1 VVAGKDDL
9 AMAAQSQL
17 NTKKQLAQEYYQQ
30 WEEQNKQYELML
42 GMRSKLQTR
51 MMSIKQEREHL
62 IGLMQLMESKRIAAK
77 TMKSLD
83 QISTVGDAEISSMS
97 EQIRSRLDKED
108 ARLEQATRNVA
119 DQIDDAVR
127 SSELER
133 QLEERRSRLLG
144 KQG

>member
-1 VVAGKDDL
+1 
-9 AMAAQSQL
+9 
-17 NTKKQLAQEYYQQ
+17 
-30 WEEQNKQYELML
+30 ML
-42 GMRSKLQTR
+42 GMRSKLQSR
-51 MMSIKQEREHL
+51 LISIKQEREHL

-83 QISTVGDAEISSMS
+83 QISTVGDAEISSLS
-97 EQIRSRLDKED
+97 EQIRTRLDKED

-133 QLEERRSRLLG
+133 QLEERRARLLG